1 MKTLV
6 FEGAG
11 WSGAERSK
19 ETIGNCRIRTA
30 FHLVDGRAVY
40 LEITC
45 CNTKTNGVCDAYDGY
60 ISDCFYI
67 TGDPDDCNVNSII
80 HRRKKHIPYTEES
93 IRKFVN
99 SLGADFDAI
108 VVAPDLG
115 GYRVFSELGY
125 FNYGD
130 EFDYDEELIV
140 KRKAIRDALYSE
152 EKQWD
157 RYPLCI
163 LYVDEADKYT
173 LHYNRQRGENR
184 GKFLI
189 NTEYEDWRDNM
200 RIVPKPDNITLAD
213 VIRWAARNDP
223 NGEWD
228 EALAIAE
235 GNYTRERAQL
245 AQDMCNTLRQWK
257 IDSES
262 TTVLMEQ
269 MIQRCTEDSRHW

>member
-40 LEITC
+40 LEMSC
-45 CNTKTNGVCDAYDGY
+45 RDTKTNGVYNGF
-60 ISDCFYI
+60 ITDCFYI
-67 TGDPDDCNVNSII
+67 TGDPDDYNKNRVKYLGN
-80 HRRKKHIPYTEES
+80 RLIPYTKES
-93 IRKFVN
+93 ILAFAN
-99 SLGADFDAI
+99 GLNGDFDAI

-130 EFDYDEELIV
+130 EFEYDEELIT
-140 KRKAIRDALYSE
+140 KRDVIRDTLYTE
-152 EKQWD
+152 EKKWD
-157 RYPLCI
+157 EFPLCI
-163 LYVDEADKYT
+163 LYVDEADKNV
-173 LHYNRQRGENR
+173 LHYTRQRGENR

-189 NTEYEDWRDNM
+189 DVNDENWRDNM

-228 EALAIAE
+228 EALATAE
-235 GNYTRERAQL
+235 GDYTRERAHL

-257 IDSES
+257 IDGES

-269 MIQRCTEDSRHW
+269 MIQRCTEDSRRW

>member
-40 LEITC
+40 LEMSC
-45 CNTKTNGVCDAYDGY
+45 CNTKTNGVYDGF
-60 ISDCFYI
+60 ITDCFYI
-67 TGDPDDCNVNSII
+67 TGDPDDCNKNRVKYLGNRI
-80 HRRKKHIPYTEES
+80 IPYTKES
-93 IRKFVN
+93 ILAFAN
-99 SLGADFDAI
+99 GLNGDFDAI

-130 EFDYDEELIV
+130 EFEYDEELIT
-140 KRKAIRDALYSE
+140 KRDVIRDTLYTE
-152 EKQWD
+152 EKKWD
-157 RYPLCI
+157 EFPLCI
-163 LYVDEADKYT
+163 LYVDEADKNV
-173 LHYNRQRGENR
+173 LHYTRQRGENR

-189 NTEYEDWRDNM
+189 DVNDENWRDNM

-228 EALAIAE
+228 EALATAE
-235 GNYTRERAQL
+235 GDYTRERAHL

-257 IDSES
+257 IDGES

-269 MIQRCTEDSRHW
+269 MIQRCTEDSRRW

>member
-11 WSGAERSK
+11 WSGAECSK

-40 LEITC
+40 LEIAC
-45 CNTKTNGVCDAYDGY
+45 CNAETNGGYDGF
-60 ISDCFYI
+60 ISHCFYI
-67 TGDPDDCNVNSII
+67 TGDPDDCNKNRI
-80 HRRKKHIPYTEES
+80 KHLGDRITPYTKES
-93 IRKFVN
+93 ILAFVN
-99 SLGADFDAI
+99 GLNGDFDAI

-130 EFDYDEELIV
+130 EFEYDEELIT
-140 KRKAIRDALYSE
+140 KRDVIRDALYTE
-152 EKQWD
+152 EKKWNKF
-157 RYPLCI
+157 PLCI
-163 LYVDEADKYT
+163 LYVDEADKNV
-173 LHYNRQRGENR
+173 LHYTRLRGENR

-189 NTEYEDWRDNM
+189 NVNDENWHDNM
-200 RIVPKPDNITLAD
+200 RIVPKPDNITLAN

-235 GNYTRERAQL
+235 GGHTRERAYL
-245 AQDMCNTLRQWK
+245 AHDMCNTLRQWK
-257 IDSES
+257 IDGES

-269 MIQRCTEDSRHW
+269 MIQRCTEDSRRW

>member
-45 CNTKTNGVCDAYDGY
+45 CNTKTNGVYDGF

-67 TGDPDDCNVNSII
+67 TGDPDDCSKNRVKYLGDRI
-80 HRRKKHIPYTEES
+80 IPYTQES
-93 IRKFVN
+93 ILAFAN
-99 SLGADFDAI
+99 GLNGDFDAI

-130 EFDYDEELIV
+130 EFEYDEELIT
-140 KRKAIRDALYSE
+140 KRDVIRDTLYTE
-152 EKQWD
+152 EKKWD
-157 RYPLCI
+157 EFPLCI
-163 LYVDEADKYT
+163 LYVDEADKKRT
-173 LHYNRQRGENR
+173 ALHPPARRKSRQIPHRR
-184 GKFLI
+184 K
-189 NTEYEDWRDNM
+189 
-200 RIVPKPDNITLAD
+200 
-213 VIRWAARNDP
+213 
-223 NGEWD
+223 
-228 EALAIAE
+228 
-235 GNYTRERAQL
+235 
-245 AQDMCNTLRQWK
+245 
-257 IDSES
+257 
-262 TTVLMEQ
+262 
-269 MIQRCTEDSRHW
+269 